1 MVEMLSAGVA
11 GIGYYYTGG
20 VRGAMPWFSTMAN
33 GYYVLMD
40 FDGRPKPTMMAY
52 SALEQQLDGASPDRS
67 SIEHDGLTIHLF
79 AKGRGSIAV
88 VWSEQAWRLSVEGT
102 SVLDLMGNPE
112 PEPSLRPG
120 EPVYVSAPRLTPGQ
134 LEARLTG
141 LRPAP

>member
-1 MVEMLSAGVA
+1 MGIFWTSLLRAAPIGAKVEFRVKAYDDAAPPQAGVSAA
-11 GIGYYYTGG
+11 GQVEI
-20 VRGAMPWFSTMAN
+20 V
-33 GYYVLMD
+33 D

-52 SALEQQLDGASPDRS
+52 SALEQQLDGAKPVR
-67 SIEHDGLTIHLF
+67 SIEHGGLTIHLF

-88 VWSEQAWRLSVEGT
+88 VWSEQARRLSVEGA

-134 LEARLTG
+134 LEERLK
-141 LRPAP
+141 